1 MIIDIQKSPKKNK
14 RFRVTMDNGKKY
26 DFGYISGSTY
36 IDNLSR
42 EKRSAYLKRH
52 MANKI
57 EYKLITELV
66 LHYLPHIYYGDHMK
80 PLMIILQILTIYGR
94 INMVKF
100 SNDIINMDQKHRGR
114 PRINT
119 DEQRKQK
126 RREISKRFYARH
138 SKDIIN
144 RVLTRYYA
152 LKQLQHDQH
161 NN

>member
-1 MIIDIQKSPKKNK
+1 
-14 RFRVTMDNGKKY
+14 
-26 DFGYISGSTY
+26 
-36 IDNLSR
+36 
-42 EKRSAYLKRH
+42 
-52 MANKI
+52 
-57 EYKLITELV
+57 
-66 LHYLPHIYYGDHMK
+66 
-80 PLMIILQILTIYGR
+80 
-94 INMVKF
+94 MVKF

-119 DEQRKQK
+119 DEQRKHK

-161 NN
+161 NNQTLPDCEQ

>member
-26 DFGYISGSTY
+26 DFGYVSGSTY

-66 LHYLPHIYYGDHMK
+66 PSPALFAAYLLWGPYE
-80 PLMIILQILTIYGR
+80 TIDDN
-94 INMVKF
+94 ITNLNNLWK
-100 SNDIINMDQKHRGR
+100 NKHG
-114 PRINT
+114 
-119 DEQRKQK
+119 
-126 RREISKRFYARH
+126 
-138 SKDIIN
+138 
-144 RVLTRYYA
+144 
-152 LKQLQHDQH
+152 
-161 NN
+161 